1 MNQRIALGLSIVGVL
16 ATGSAAALVNTQ
28 ILSAGAEQSAQAQEI
43 AAQPAVPIVLTVDP
57 NTGVVEAP
65 DTAATSPT
73 SGGGSAQQPATP
85 APAPA
90 RVSPPVDAAA
100 VQLQELVDT
109 TDSATTPSTTVA
121 PTTTIPTSSTTAPPA
136 SSVSYRVGSA
146 GEVTVDTSG
155 DLLRLT
161 SVQHEAGWVVWQAVQ
176 LSPSAVQVTFRSS
189 SMEVRFRAS
198 LAFGVVTP
206 TIESTSLATT
216 PPTSSAAGAYY
227 DDDDDHDGYDHDDD
241 DDDDHD
247 DDDDDQEDGDD
258 HEEDRDDD

>member
-16 ATGSAAALVNTQ
+16 AAGSAAALVNTQ

-43 AAQPAVPIVLTVDP
+43 AAQPAAPIVLTVDP

-65 DTAATSPT
+65 DTAATSPA
-73 SGGGSAQQPATP
+73 SGGGSAQQPPTP
-85 APAPA
+85 APTPA

-121 PTTTIPTSSTTAPPA
+121 PTTTIPTLSTTAPPA

-176 LSPSAVQVTFRSS
+176 LSPSSVQVTFRSA

-216 PPTSSAAGAYY
+216 PPTSGAVGAY
-227 DDDDDHDGYDHDDD
+227 DDDDDDHGGYDHE
-241 DDDDHD
+241 DDHD
-247 DDDDDQEDGDD
+247 DDDDHEDEDD
-258 HEEDRDDD
+258 HEEDDHDGDRDDD